1 MLKATDLTTLT
12 QNNLDVETEI
22 FLINVSIQYHYFTG
36 ETYAHITRGS
46 DISFYTST
54 ITGSPMTNNTLYYD
68 VWQGKIA
75 NQNVAIQMQKVIDYF
90 TQLGYTISR
99 KSDDMEYLYWRVTW

>member
-12 QNNLDVETEI
+12 QNNIDVETEI

-46 DISFYTST
+46 ETTFYTST
-54 ITGSPMTNNTLYYD
+54 IVGSPMTNNTLYYN
-68 VWQGKIA
+68 VWQGTVV
-75 NQNVAIQMQKVIDYF
+75 NQNVSAQMQKVIDYF

-99 KSDDMEYLYWRVTW
+99 KSNDMEYMYWRVTW